1 MKIVTSWK
9 TLMQY
14 AVAVGKAKKS
24 GNVDALRIAEEKLK
38 EYEDLVKRSDE
49 TLTGFTH
56 GDLY

>member
-1 MKIVTSWK
+1 MKIITSWQ

-14 AVAVGKAKKS
+14 AIAVGNAKKS
-24 GNVDALRIAEEKLK
+24 GDVEALRVAEEKLT

-56 GDLY
+56 GNLY

>member
-1 MKIVTSWK
+1 MKIITSWH

-14 AVAVGKAKKS
+14 ATAVGKAKKT
-24 GNVDALRIAEEKLK
+24 GDIEALKQAEERLK